1 MSIKFP
7 HPVLLAFAACGI
19 LLSAC
24 QVVNPAP
31 PPRTPIGP
39 IPTPVPLI
47 SAAPPVQTTATLIPP
62 TTAPAT
68 STTPPGVATATLVPA
83 DSDAPAAGICA
94 EAEGEGATVQI
105 APDTPSPRCLKVT
118 REQRLKVINGTQA
131 VVQIK
136 LGEFALELQPG
147 IQGSLET
154 PFGEYLAP
162 GVHRLMVSPYAGPEL
177 WLVEK

>member
-7 HPVLLAFAACGI
+7 HPVLLALAAGGI

-31 PPRTPIGP
+31 PPGTPSGP
-39 IPTPVPLI
+39 IPTTVSLI
-47 SAAPPVQTTATLIPP
+47 SAAPPVRTTATLIPP
-62 TTAPAT
+62 TTASAT
-68 STTPPGVATATLVPA
+68 LTTPPVVATATLVPA

-94 EAEGEGATVQI
+94 EAEGEWATVQI

-147 IQGSLET
+147 TEGTLEM
-154 PFGEYLAP
+154 PFGQYLAP
-162 GVHRLMVSPYAGPEL
+162 GVHQILASPYSGPEL